1 MAWYDVLV
9 LVLGIVGSFFGIFGI
24 SAYINERMKHKADKK
39 NKKEDD
45 DEQKAKEE
53 AQRIKDME
61 EKQLLEKFRAIV
73 REENAPL
80 SAKLESVEGKI
91 ETLENSL
98 KLNTEGTVTI
108 LRSDMNRIK
117 TELEERGYATD
128 SEKGNWKQLY
138 TTYGDLGGNHFKEY
152 VDEWKTSIEKLP
164 PAKKIRKNKSK
175 TIITESSN

>member
-1 MAWYDVLV
+1 MAWYEVLG
-9 LVLGIVGSFFGIFGI
+9 LVLGIVGSLFGIFGV

-39 NKKEDD
+39 NQKEDA

-53 AQRIKDME
+53 AQKIKDME

-80 SAKLESVEGKI
+80 SAKL

-164 PAKKIRKNKSK
+164 PAKKIRRNKSK
-175 TIITESSN
+175 TIITEGSK